1 MTADDDI
8 ASETHQEQ
16 AEQPPRKKLTKKKPT
31 KEKKKTWAE
40 KEVDRE
46 RDKSQKNDALLS
58 REAANVAAAG
68 DVGCFWEV
76 FKEDIEQQ
84 MTALY
89 QHLSGLEPIEAMD
102 VDQDMLDRS
111 LDNNEDGELVGSASE
126 DEESELEE
134 EEDLSTLHRSLGSI
148 QLINGQLV
156 AKTFTFESLMERL
169 DEEGWSTDK
178 GDNEQI
184 DNEEVRK
191 Y

>member
-1 MTADDDI
+1 
-8 ASETHQEQ
+8 
-16 AEQPPRKKLTKKKPT
+16 
-31 KEKKKTWAE
+31 
-40 KEVDRE
+40 
-46 RDKSQKNDALLS
+46 
-58 REAANVAAAG
+58 
-68 DVGCFWEV
+68 
-76 FKEDIEQQ
+76 